1 MKKILLRVLTLFI
14 YIIALLGLFN
24 FKFWILFN
32 FKMILMVVFGTILLT
47 LSNCKK
53 GITLEEL
60 KTPSSWNAT
69 ITAYLTTFILLFSRL
84 SNNSGNNLL
93 YDVAMNCRP
102 LLYGLVINILLK
114 SDSLKFNNPELPDG
128 KVDLANKIETVN
140 QKLKAIGLTYRE
152 VEIAI
157 SICNGLSNK
166 EIADLLFIS
175 ESTVKK
181 HTSNFYKK
189 LEVCNREQ
197 LKQFIK
203 EFIASDNNP
212 SK

>member
-1 MKKILLRVLTLFI
+1 MKKILLRVLPLLI
-14 YIIALLGLFN
+14 YILALLGLVE

-32 FKMILMVVFGTILLT
+32 IKMILMVVFGTILLT
-47 LSNCKK
+47 LSNYKK
-53 GITLEEL
+53 GMTLEEL
-60 KTPSSWNAT
+60 KTPASWNAT

-114 SDSLKFNNPELPDG
+114 SNSLKTKKTESPNNKVELS
-128 KVDLANKIETVN
+128 NRIETVS
-140 QKLKAIGLTYRE
+140 QKLREIGLTDRE
-152 VEIAI
+152 IEISL
-157 SICNGLSNK
+157 SIYNGLSNK
-166 EIADLLFIS
+166 EIGDILFIS

-189 LEVCNREQ
+189 MDVCNREQ

-203 EFIASDNNP
+203 EFITSDSYP